1 MAAAS
6 GFAGGFASCVPECV
20 ASCVPECVAICFV
33 DCCGAISACC
43 GAAAAAVDAAQIR
56 CGCAGA
62 APDHVPA
69 PTALTAVTVQLF
81 AVTAAPTEYE
91 RRVVAWLYHY
101 NSAPDLA
108 DWRDCVARFGL
119 DGAPAHT
126 LTGADRAVRVAL
138 DIDAGMVTVTPVD
151 AAGAAA
157 GAGERRRAAV
167 GALAPRR
174 LLAAP
179 RARAARPARAAPP
192 ARPALDKPGEPGE
205 PKSDHYIKMPDSP

>member
-1 MAAAS
+1 MAAS
-6 GFAGGFASCVPECV
+6 GNASGNASCL
-20 ASCVPECVAICFV
+20 PECVAICLV
-33 DCCGAISACC
+33 DFCGSISACC
-43 GAAAAAVDAAQIR
+43 GAAAASIDAAQIH
-56 CGCAGA
+56 CGCTGA
-62 APDHVPA
+62 APDCVPV

-91 RRVVAWLYHY
+91 RRAVAWLYHY

-108 DWRDCVARFGL
+108 DWRDCIARFGL

-126 LTGADRAVRVAL
+126 LTGADRAVHVAL

-151 AAGAAA
+151 AAGAAT

-179 RARAARPARAAPP
+179 RARAARAAQAPQSHTL
-192 ARPALDKPGEPGE
+192 AEPGA
-205 PKSDHYIKMPDSP
+205 PKSDHYVKMPDSP